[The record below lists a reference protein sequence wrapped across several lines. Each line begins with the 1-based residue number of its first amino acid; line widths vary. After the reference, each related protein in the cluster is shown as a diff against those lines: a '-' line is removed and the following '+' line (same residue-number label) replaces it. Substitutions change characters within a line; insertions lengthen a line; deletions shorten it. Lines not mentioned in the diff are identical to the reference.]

1 MTDSMTRQK
10 WLEGEDKPR
19 KKAQPPM
26 LRDGSIHQVV
36 RRAVDAQETRV
47 ADAIGGRRTPAS
59 GSMPNRKGDGDTAV
73 FKNECKLSVV
83 KGSMK
88 LKKEWFAKISREARL
103 VEKKP
108 MLAIELVDAEP
119 GVAKDWVCVTLDD
132 MEWLLR
138 LAGLKKG
145 A

>member
-1 MTDSMTRQK
+1 MTRQK
-10 WLEGEDKPR
+10 WLEDDQPR

-36 RRAVDAQETRV
+36 RKAVDRQETRV

-59 GSMPNRKGDGDTAV
+59 GSMPGRKGDGDTAV

-88 LKKEWFAKISREARL
+88 LKKQWFEKISKEARL

-108 MLAIELVDAEP
+108 MLAIELIDVEP
-119 GVAKDWVCVTLDD
+119 GVERDWVCVTLTD

-138 LAGLKKG
+138 QAGLKGDK
-145 A
+145 